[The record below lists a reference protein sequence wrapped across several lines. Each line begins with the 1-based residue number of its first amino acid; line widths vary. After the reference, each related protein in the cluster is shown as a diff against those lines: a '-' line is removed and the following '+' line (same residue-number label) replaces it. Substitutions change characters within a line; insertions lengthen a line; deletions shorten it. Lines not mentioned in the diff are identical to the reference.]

1 MEGRLDV
8 ARVRG
13 LFPALADGF
22 VHTDGPAGGLQPESV
37 ARAVGPALRMP
48 VADRGGVFP
57 ASGRA
62 EALVSGARS
71 ALADLVGGVPGG
83 VVLGASMTALTY
95 TFARALAK
103 TWRPGDEVVV
113 SRLDH
118 DANIRPWVQAA
129 EAVGAVVRWAEVDI
143 ETGELPA
150 WQYDELLGE
159 RSRLVA
165 LPAASSAIG
174 TVPDVA
180 AVAERAHAVGA
191 LVYVD
196 AVQAAPHLFLDQ
208 GALGAD
214 FLALSAAKWCGP
226 HVGAV
231 VAYPAVLEELW
242 PDKLLPSTDRVP
254 DRFEAGSPA
263 FELLAGVSAA
273 VDHLAGLCA
282 EAGGSRRD
290 RLRASL
296 AAVARYET
304 GLFTRLDAALR
315 GMEHLQVIACPGRT
329 TPVLSFTVPRMRA
342 RQVAAELS
350 RAGVCARD
358 GDFYSRELFDALGV
372 NEAGGAVRL
381 GLMHYNTAEEV
392 EVVIEAVAR
401 LAAKAPTTRAQP
413 VVSRPSPRPRP
424 YPSPR

>member
-22 VHTDGPAGGLQPESV
+22 VHADGPAGGLKPESV
-37 ARAVGPALRMP
+37 ARAVGHALRMP

-62 EALVSGARS
+62 EALVAGARS

-83 VVLGASMTALTY
+83 VVLGPSMTALTY

-129 EAVGAVVRWAEVDI
+129 AEAGAVVRWAEVDI

-150 WQYDELLGE
+150 WQYDDLLTD
-159 RSRLVA
+159 RTRLVA

-180 AVAERAHAVGA
+180 AVADRAHAAGA

-196 AVQAAPHLFLDQ
+196 GVQAAAHLFLDQ
-208 GALGAD
+208 GSLGAD
-214 FLALSAAKWCGP
+214 FLAVSAAKWCGP

-231 VAYPAVLEELW
+231 VAHPALLEELW
-242 PDKLLPSTDRVP
+242 PDKLVPTPDRVP
-254 DRFEAGSPA
+254 DRFEAGAPP

-273 VDHLAGLCA
+273 VDHLAGLCGDA
-282 EAGGSRRD
+282 TGSRRE
-290 RLRASL
+290 RLRASM
-296 AAVARYET
+296 AEVVRYESA
-304 GLFTRLDAALR
+304 LFTRLDGALR
-315 GMEHLQVIACPGRT
+315 GMPHLQVLADPERC
-329 TPVLSFTVPRMRA
+329 TPTLSFTVQRMRP

-350 RAGVCARD
+350 RRGVCARD
-358 GDFYSRELFDALGV
+358 GDFYARELFDALGV
-372 NEAGGAVRL
+372 NEQGGAVRL

-392 EVVIEAVAR
+392 ETVIEAVAA

-424 YPSPR
+424 HARPR

>member
-22 VHTDGPAGGLQPESV
+22 VHTDGPEGGLQPESV
-37 ARAVGPALRMP
+37 ARAVGQALRMP
-48 VADRGGVFP
+48 VADRGAVFP
-57 ASGRA
+57 SSGRA
-62 EALVSGARS
+62 EAMVSGARS
-71 ALADLVGGVPGG
+71 AIADLVGGVPGG
-83 VVLGASMTALTY
+83 VVLGPSMTALTY

-103 TWRPGDEVVV
+103 TWRAGDEVVV

-129 EAVGAVVRWAEVDI
+129 ESVGAVVRWAEVDI
-143 ETGELPA
+143 ETGELPD
-150 WQYDELLGE
+150 WQYDQLLGE
-159 RSRLVA
+159 RTRLVA
-165 LPAASSAIG
+165 LCAASSAIG

-196 AVQAAPHLFLDQ
+196 AVQAAPHFFLDQ

-231 VAYPAVLEELW
+231 VGYPDLLEELQ
-242 PDKLLPSTDRVP
+242 PDRLLPASARVP
-254 DRFEAGSPA
+254 DRFESGTAP
-263 FELLAGVSAA
+263 FELLAGVSAS
-273 VDHLAGLCA
+273 VDHLAGLYA

-290 RLRASL
+290 RLRASM
-296 AAVARYET
+296 AEVARYEHR
-304 GLFTRLDAALR
+304 LFARLDSALR
-315 GMEHLQVIACPGRT
+315 EMEHLQVIASPERT
-329 TPVLSFTVPRMRA
+329 TPTLSFTVQRMRA

-350 RAGVCARD
+350 RRGVCARD
-358 GDFYSRELFDALGV
+358 GDFYARELFDALGV
-372 NEAGGAVRL
+372 NEEGGAVRL

-392 EVVIEAVAR
+392 EIVVDAVAA